1 MKIKTLVLVFSIFSV
16 GCVGIKPQQAIRYE
30 SDVIKIEVQKV
41 LAGSKKYQAKIIA
54 TNKQNRSVMWHM
66 QSMECYQGNDKGVV
80 SHDVVKKTEL
90 PVVSLKPGEKF
101 KWSVFCILPKSTDDY
116 HTNYSRRFVINGIY
130 VNPDSIG
137 LLQGDEL
144 EKKIEFNLYDPSD
157 ILYEAAKPANLANT
171 VTEEKEENAV
181 KEAEEEKDKKEGTIG
196 SKSTINNDK
205 KTSPD
210 TFKRAKKCQSKGGVW
225 INDTC
230 QLDIDD

>member
-1 MKIKTLVLVFSIFSV
+1 
-16 GCVGIKPQQAIRYE
+16 
-30 SDVIKIEVQKV
+30 
-41 LAGSKKYQAKIIA
+41 
-54 TNKQNRSVMWHM
+54 MWHM

-80 SHDVVKKTEL
+80 SYDVIKKAEL

-101 KWSVFCILPKSTDDY
+101 NWSVFCLLPKSTDDY

-137 LLQGDEL
+137 LMQGDEL
-144 EKKIEFNLYDPSD
+144 EKKVEFNLYDPSD
-157 ILYEAAKPANLANT
+157 ILYEATKPANLANT
-171 VTEEKEENAV
+171 GTEEKEENGMKEV
-181 KEAEEEKDKKEGTIG
+181 KVDPIE
-196 SKSTINNDK
+196 SKPAINNYK

-225 INDTC
+225 INDAC